1 MMKLRAFFTTLILV
15 ALPSVTRAQTD
26 LEDAQRKLQGMDISV
41 AKNVTGQNAII
52 QMAQSLLDRLPYI
65 LTILAF
71 AALLYSGGMYVLALG
86 DAQKQETAKKNL
98 TWAIYGMLAMS
109 LVLLGIKIVVFIAS
123 QTNPITSIPN
133 NL

>member
-109 LVLLGIKIVVFIAS
+109 LVLLGIKIVVYIAS
-123 QTNPITSIPN
+123 QIDPITSIPN